1 MNIGIKQVG
10 NKNPA
15 FIIAEAGV
23 NHNNNLSLAFKMVDI
38 AKKSGADA
46 IKFQSWKTEKL
57 LVKNAEKPKYQKSIK
72 DKNYF
77 ELLKSLEPD
86 QKDQKKIF
94 DYCKKR
100 NILFLSTPYDEE
112 SVDFLNDIGVLAFKI
127 SSSDL
132 SNHILLEHICKKK
145 KPIILSTGLSTMK
158 EIDSTIKFLAK
169 KHMKNKTILLQ
180 ATSSYPTEDNEVNL
194 KVISTYKKR
203 YQMLVG
209 LSDHT
214 KNEIASLGA
223 VAIGACIIEKHFTTD
238 RKQYGPDQSSSL
250 TPIELEIWIDKIK
263 KLEKILGTSQKNIT
277 KSEKMNLSMRKVLM
291 IKSKNKGELIKK
303 QDIIARRVNG
313 KGILPT
319 NENLN
324 KILNKKLK
332 KNIKEIRK
340 MSWEFIQ

>member
-1 MNIGIKQVG
+1 MNIGIKQLG
-10 NKNPA
+10 DMSPA
-15 FIIAEAGV
+15 LVIAEAGV
-23 NHNNNLSLAFKMVDI
+23 NHNNNLSLALKMVDI

-77 ELLKSLEPD
+77 QLLKTLEPN

-112 SVDFLNDIGVLAFKI
+112 SVDFLNDMGVLAFKI

-158 EIDSTIKFLAK
+158 EVDSTIKFITK

-180 ATSSYPTEDNEVNL
+180 ATSSYPTENNEVNL

-214 KNEIASLGA
+214 KDEIASLGA
-223 VAIGACIIEKHFTTD
+223 IAIGACVIEKHFTTD

-250 TPIELEIWIDKIK
+250 TPVELKTWVDKIR
-263 KLEKILGTSQKNIT
+263 KLEKTLGSSEKNIT

-291 IKSKNKGELIKK
+291 IKPKKKGEIIKK
-303 QDIIARRVNG
+303 QDIIARRVDG
-313 KGILPT
+313 KGIPPT
-319 NENLN
+319 TENLN
-324 KILNKKLK
+324 KILNRKLK
-332 KNIKEIRK
+332 KDIKEIKK
-340 MSWEFIQ
+340 MSWEFIL